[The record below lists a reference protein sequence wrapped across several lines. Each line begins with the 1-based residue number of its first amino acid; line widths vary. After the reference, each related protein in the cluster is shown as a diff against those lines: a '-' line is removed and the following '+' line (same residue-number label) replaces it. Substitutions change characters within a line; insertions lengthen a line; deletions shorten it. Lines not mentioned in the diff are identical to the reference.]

1 MLLNVRKSWLTDLL
15 QATKKPQPTVKNATL
30 NVGEMQIPICV
41 CWWFTPGLTRSPELN
56 VRNVTLN
63 VGVTNVCF
71 SFKGSRITHLSLQN
85 SSPKCDNC
93 DFECV
98 TNLNINVR
106 FQHGPQ

>member
-1 MLLNVRKSWLTDLL
+1 MPSAAIHCVDIVCEQMLLNVRKSWLTDLL

-30 NVGEMQIPICV
+30 NVGEMQIPICA

-71 SFKGSRITHLSLQN
+71 
-85 SSPKCDNC
+85 
-93 DFECV
+93 
-98 TNLNINVR
+98 
-106 FQHGPQ
+106 